1 MTVPAL
7 AAVVPKPEADRA
19 IAALRSEGVYDDGRS
34 VVEAGDGTVE
44 LPVTAAPTETAVL
57 DVVEQVEPV
66 PRQRGLED
74 RLRER
79 GWTDAELERAPGSW
93 SVVGDAV
100 LVRFPAD
107 CPDREAVAEALLE
120 LQGADTVL
128 AEGDV
133 SGPTREPDV
142 EVVAGSGDTEV
153 VHVEHGTRYALDL
166 AEVMFSPGNQAERVR
181 MGEVVEP
188 GERVLDAF
196 AGIGYFALPMAR
208 AGAEVTAV
216 EVNPAAFGY
225 LVENAALNGV
235 TDRLSATLGD
245 CRAVVGPDG
254 PGAAAPGA
262 ADRLVL
268 GHFEAADALEALLPA
283 LRPGGTVHLHAAA
296 PETGEG
302 ADEPVEALDAAASSL
317 GRSASVEDRREVKS
331 YAPGVAHV
339 VVDATVD

>member
-1 MTVPAL
+1 MADL

-19 IAALRSEGVYDDGRS
+19 IAALRSEGVYDDDRS
-34 VVEAGDGTVE
+34 VVEGADGTVE

-57 DVVEQVEPV
+57 DVVEQAEPV
-66 PRQRGLED
+66 SRTRGLDD

-79 GWTDAELERAPGSW
+79 GWTEAERERAPSSW

-128 AEGDV
+128 AVGDV

-181 MGEVVEP
+181 MGEAVAP
-188 GERVLDAF
+188 DERVLDAF

-208 AGAEVTAV
+208 AGADVTAV
-216 EVNPAAFGY
+216 EVNPTAYGY
-225 LVENAALNGV
+225 LVENAVLNGV
-235 TDRLSATLGD
+235 QGRLSATLGD
-245 CRAVVGPDG
+245 CREVVGPDG
-254 PGAAAPGA
+254 PGTAAHGA

-268 GHFEAADALEALLPA
+268 GHFDAPEYLEALLPA
-283 LRPGGTVHLHAAA
+283 LRAGGTLHLHAAA
-296 PETGEG
+296 GDD
-302 ADEPVEALDAAASSL
+302 AEPVGALEAAAAALDRAAT
-317 GRSASVEDRREVKS
+317 VEARREVKS

-339 VVDATVD
+339 VVDATIE

>member
-1 MTVPAL
+1 MGAL
-7 AAVVPKPEADRA
+7 AAVVPKPEAERA
-19 IAALRSEGVYDDGRS
+19 IDALRSEGVYDDGRS
-34 VVEAGDGTVE
+34 VVDPGDGTVE
-44 LPVTAAPTETAVL
+44 LPVTDPPAETAVL
-57 DVVEQVEPV
+57 EVVEQVDPV
-66 PRQRGLED
+66 SRSRGLAD

-79 GWTDAELERAPGSW
+79 GWSEADLELAPSAW

-100 LVRFPAD
+100 LVRFPEG

-181 MGEVVEP
+181 MGEAVEP

-216 EVNPAAFGY
+216 EVNPTAYGY
-225 LVENAALNGV
+225 LVENAVLNGV
-235 TDRLSATLGD
+235 QERLSATLGD
-245 CRAVVGPDG
+245 CRDVVGPDG
-254 PGAAAPGA
+254 PGAAAHGA

-268 GHFEAADALEALLPA
+268 GHFDAPDYLDALLPA

-296 PETGEG
+296 PDG
-302 ADEPVEALDAAASSL
+302 DEPRAALESAAAGLGRELSAVEA
-317 GRSASVEDRREVKS
+317 REVKS

-339 VVDATVD
+339 VLDATVG